1 MTDIKV
7 TKQDGRYLIQ
17 IDEGETG
24 LNIFV
29 KEGTL
34 PLLADAITSQLN
46 SEIVLD
52 DFNLDDGDEVC
63 DGCMI

>member
-7 TKQDGRYLIQ
+7 TKQEDKYFIQ
-17 IDEGETG
+17 IDEGDFG

-29 KEGTL
+29 KEATL

-52 DFNLDDGDEVC
+52 DFSLDDGVC
-63 DGCMI
+63 DSCMI